1 MLDPQ
6 TIVAL
11 CDCPCDCTE
20 VIYAGDHPRF
30 SGWCLACQAEHHER
44 LDIAFP
50 ITNCMYMASLPRFR
64 LDDLLGPRGIPF
76 GCPLTRYVNTAA
88 PAGVGND

>member
-1 MLDPQ
+1 MPNPQ

-50 ITNCMYMASLPRFR
+50 IHQLHVHGIATSVQ
-64 LDDLLGPRGIPF
+64 LDDLP
-76 GCPLTRYVNTAA
+76 
-88 PAGVGND
+88 GVGSFLLAAR